1 MSTQKP
7 NCEEKE
13 TQLFKV
19 DDANDSEVF
28 FVVDEVGSEHGSTV
42 NEEDEPEVVFVEE
55 KSCHIVT
62 ENTTPQSRE
71 KATATEKIIKE
82 DGNDEPEIIFASESH
97 VVSSSVSKPETA
109 AATSDEPLS
118 TEQDTPVTIEYYS
131 YNDCWFLLS
140 IFMISG

>member
-1 MSTQKP
+1 
-7 NCEEKE
+7 
-13 TQLFKV
+13 
-19 DDANDSEVF
+19 
-28 FVVDEVGSEHGSTV
+28 
-42 NEEDEPEVVFVEE
+42 VFVEE